1 MTIAA
6 RTGFIG
12 LVTNVACTQAPAGGL
27 REAENVVLR
36 MPGCLEPREGVA
48 LLETAPNRPAYGFS
62 LPDTDVYAHFNGG
75 SFAWKEVGGAAI
87 QYTDPVLGATD
98 PQPLRRDVWCHAQ
111 SRGNTYVPAADGV
124 YRLAEDASAFFMAGL
139 PPFVFFSG
147 IVASASSTWLPD
159 TESVAYRLVTR
170 RTDENGVIVDSI
182 PTGAQSF
189 TNTAGA
195 PRGTQLI
202 LQFDA
207 QFAGLFDSV
216 QIYRTRN
223 FASGVAIDDEMLLV
237 GEVDISSF
245 GLLGS
250 VYQTSFVD
258 TTAVADRGATLYTS
272 PSRGGISERNN
283 RPPAAACISTYK
295 GSVFFGNVRGP
306 QTTSFS
312 AKYGGTVT
320 GSATGIGMRS
330 YTGDRTNGSPTLLN
344 LSSTVGLEKGMLLLT
359 GGFPETAYITSIV
372 GTTVTMSENATGATT
387 VGANLNFLDA
397 FKVDGI
403 WIPATLTGSSY
414 LHRFLAVYGTGDQF
428 GYSVT
433 PPKGGYSFTFVVE
446 TISRAPGSATIQA
459 THGDEYDPPLPDY
472 DGTPKA
478 FDQDVY
484 PGAVFWTKKDEP
496 EHVAPGAFQ
505 FVGDKGK
512 AVLGLVPTRDALFIL
527 KEDGVFRLTG
537 SGATEGIASPWRIDP
552 YDPTTFCI
560 LPSSVKPLNGRCYF
574 LSQRGVVA
582 FGDGGAELVS
592 LPIADKLRDVIDY
605 VRDYHASNGVYELTG
620 VIGSSAAVFT
630 RESEYLIMRGE
641 TEWPLVYNENTR
653 AWTEW
658 RFHSDSS
665 QTYAYR
671 SLFSF
676 ERVGRVIHGLD
687 ADLYQTRLSMDAQH
701 ASSAQTMPQK
711 HDGATS
717 ITVNSWDAGTGA
729 LTLSGAVTCLQD
741 DVIEDDA
748 GKLWRVTN
756 DVNGSVTVYVDGLTV
771 YPYGG
776 AMAFDTGACV
786 LYRSLRCRVAGA
798 TFYGEPYGSKL
809 HTRASAM
816 FSRLQGPVALR
827 FAYASQLT
835 PLTASFTPV
844 GHNDWEVES
853 ASSFPL
859 LNGAASYV
867 NGFSGDAVV
876 SNNHARGWLL
886 NVGVRWIQTHGYAR
900 LEGVYLDG
908 RPMRGGEQQV
918 SA

>member
-98 PQPLRRDVWCHAQ
+98 PQPLRRDVWCHAL
-111 SRGNTYVPAADGV
+111 SRGNTYVPTDSGV
-124 YRLAEDASAFFMAGL
+124 LKLLDDASAFE
-139 PPFVFFSG
+139 STG
-147 IVASASSTWLPD
+147 IPMTFALGSYTLTATGSWLPA
-159 TESVAYRLVTR
+159 TETTAYRLAAVRVDDNGLRVT
-170 RTDENGVIVDSI
+170 SI
-182 PTGAQSF
+182 PTGSYSV
-189 TNTAGA
+189 TNSAGA
-195 PRGTQLI
+195 ARGVI
-202 LQFDA
+202 LTVYAQQDYLSSFDEIE
-207 QFAGLFDSV
+207 V
-216 QIYRTRN
+216 YRTRN
-223 FASGVAIDDEMLLV
+223 FASGITVDDEMQLV
-237 GEVDISSF
+237 GSIQSSAF
-245 GLLGS
+245 TVFAGS
-250 VYQTSFVD
+250 VYSASLTD
-258 TTAVADRGATLYTS
+258 LTAVAARGATLYTS
-272 PSRGGISERNN
+272 PSRGGIAQQNDM
-283 RPPAAACISTYK
+283 PPAAAAVATYK
-295 GSVFFGNVRGP
+295 GSLFAANVRGP
-306 QTTSFS
+306 LSTVFS
-312 AKYGGTVT
+312 YTLSSAALSGT
-320 GSATGIGMRS
+320 ATGVGFRT
-330 YTGDRTNGSPTLLN
+330 YTGDVTNGSDQILN
-344 LSSTVGLEKGMLLLT
+344 LSSTVGLEKGQVVIGT
-359 GGFPETAYITSIV
+359 GVPANTANIYITNIS
-372 GTTVTMSENATGATT
+372 GTTVTLSSTLGATA
-387 VGANLNFLDA
+387 VGASMTFYDA
-397 FKVDGI
+397 IKVDGQ
-403 WIPATLTGSSY
+403 WIPAADPNIY
-414 LHRFLAVYGTGDQF
+414 LILHGTGAYEMF
-428 GYSVT
+428 KIT
-433 PPKGGYSFTFVVE
+433 PPAGGFNTTFVLRS
-446 TISRAPGSATIQA
+446 ISRAAGSGTIQA
-459 THGDEYDPPLPDY
+459 THGEEYGPPLPDY

-478 FDQDVY
+478 LTQDTQ
-484 PGAVFWTKKDEP
+484 PGVITWSKKDEP
-496 EHVAPGAFQ
+496 EHFTPGGYA

-512 AVLGLVPTRDALFIL
+512 AILGLVPTRDALFIL

-867 NGFSGDAVV
+867 NGFSGEAVV

-900 LEGVYLDG
+900 LEGVYLDT